1 MSNLFEKIGEKAERV
16 RNIDLNSILQ
26 YCGYTKD
33 HSDKK
38 KWHTPKGI
46 ISINGSKFMNWKL
59 GIGGGGAI
67 DLAIHLNNIE
77 FTEAVIWLSDN
88 FTSSLASQTFSK
100 QTGFFKQP
108 LKLPQKDDKKL
119 QLVTHYLCDKRCLP
133 QTLINNLI
141 QSGKLYA
148 DVRGN
153 AVFIMLGK
161 EKKVV
166 GAELRGVHNTRWRG
180 MALGSMKNLGCFY
193 IVGVSNRKMVLCESA
208 IDAASCIALYPE
220 YTAISTSGA
229 TPNPAWLQN
238 FINKGCKIYCG
249 YDADKTGDMIAD
261 KMITMYPDVNRLRP
275 PRHDWNEVL
284 QNHHP

>member
-1 MSNLFEKIGEKAERV
+1 MTNSFKKIGEKADKV
-16 RNIDLNSILQ
+16 RNINLNSILL
-26 YCGYTKD
+26 YCECTKD
-33 HSDKK
+33 RLDKK
-38 KWHTPKGI
+38 KWHTTKGI
-46 ISINGSKFMNWKL
+46 ISVNGPKFMNWTLKT
-59 GIGGGGAI
+59 GGGGAI

-88 FTSSLASQTFSK
+88 FTPSLARQTCSK
-100 QTGFFKQP
+100 QTSLLKQP

-119 QLVTHYLCDKRCLP
+119 QLVTHYLCDKRCIP

-161 EKKVV
+161 EKKVI

-180 MALGSMKNLGCFY
+180 MAPGSLKKLGCFY
-193 IVGVSNRKMVLCESA
+193 IVGASNRKMVLCESA
-208 IDAASCIALYPE
+208 IDAASCFVLNPE

-229 TPNPAWLQN
+229 TPDPAWLQN
-238 FINKGCKIYCG
+238 FINKGCKVYCG
-249 YDADKTGDMIAD
+249 YDADKTGDMIAN
-261 KMITMYPDVNRLRP
+261 KMIKIYPDVNRLRP
-275 PRHDWNEVL
+275 PLHDWNEVL
-284 QNHHP
+284 QNHRP